1 VLALSLIVVS
11 IGVVDSLNPGTIA
24 PAFYFATSSRP
35 VRNTLAF
42 GAGILVVNL
51 LAGIVLLFGL
61 ARFLIG
67 AVPHPGADTKHLAEL
82 VLGACALVGAALLW
96 HMRDRV
102 SERYAQAA
110 TRADRASLLVGA
122 AIASIE
128 LPTAVPYFAAIAAVA
143 GSSANVPFQ
152 LALLSAFNLIFVGPV
167 LLIAASAALSSDRSA
182 ARMEHVRT
190 LLIAHAGGLLAGLL
204 MLLAIALLLLAATGF
219 AR

>member
-1 VLALSLIVVS
+1 MS
-11 IGVVDSLNPGTIA
+11 IGFVDSLNPGTIA
-24 PAFYFATSSRP
+24 PAFYFATSTRP

-51 LAGIVLLFGL
+51 LAGIALLFGL
-61 ARFLIG
+61 ARILIRV
-67 AVPHPGADTKHLAEL
+67 VPHPGADIQHLAEL
-82 VLGACALVGAALLW
+82 GLGACALVGATFLW
-96 HMRDRV
+96 RIRDRV
-102 SERYAQAA
+102 SARYAQAA

-122 AIASIE
+122 AIAGIE

-152 LALLSAFNLIFVGPV
+152 LALLSAFNLIFVAPV

-182 ARMEHVRT
+182 TRMEHLRT

-204 MLLAIALLLLAATGF
+204 MILAIALLILAATGL
-219 AR
+219 AP